1 MKTNR
6 TAALATSASVEKV
19 SHTLAPDIVRRLR
32 VLAATERLSESSV
45 IEAALRRLFAKGSD
59 AAIATLLRK
68 SGATLRRKQS

>member
-6 TAALATSASVEKV
+6 TAAVALSASVEKV

-45 IEAALRRLFAKGSD
+45 IEAALRRLFAEGND
-59 AAIATLLRK
+59 AAVAALLRK
-68 SGATLRRKQS
+68 SGATLRRKQN